1 MGWKE
6 KVKAARLPE
15 VEEDVVT
22 DGALL
27 AEHDALRE
35 QLDKPAPKGA
45 GSLAGTGN
53 AELEERIREI
63 EREMQDS
70 VVKVR
75 MRTLPRAKRPDD
87 KRIIWRELTEQH
99 PPRVSDEGIMDA
111 KDRLAGS
118 VNADTFPDAMVK
130 ASIVLLDG
138 EEVSDSERADFLEIL
153 TQGQF
158 DRLVSLCWAL
168 NKGSV
173 NVPFYSPDSERT

>member
-6 KVKAARLPE
+6 KFKASRLPE
-15 VEEDVVT
+15 VEDDVVT

-35 QLDKPAPKGA
+35 RLDKPAPKGT

-63 EREMQDS
+63 EQEMQAS

-75 MRTLPRAKRPDD
+75 MRALPRAKRPDD
-87 KRIIWRELTEQH
+87 KRVIWRDLAEQH
-99 PPRVSDEGIMDA
+99 PPRVNDDGIMDA

-118 VNADTFPDAMVK
+118 VNAETFPDAMVK
-130 ASIVLLDG
+130 ACIVSLDG
-138 EEVSDSERADFLEIL
+138 EDVSDTELTDFAGIL